1 VSSLLCKL
9 CFPHIYEEKYQCARS
24 IFIYFGLITT
34 INSFRDRY
42 GNDSTQLTN
51 IPTFRRTDPLYE
63 RHCEMDVW
71 PPHPIPAT
79 LFRVLRLHWGGA
91 LQCTGG
97 FLSAGLPYSSFS
109 ISDFSRISRFPR
121 KRYPRMPR
129 CSDSAGSFHDSH
141 YRHGRCCLPHS
152 GTESAPKKL

>member
-1 VSSLLCKL
+1 MVFLLVNALPSTSSAEVDISSCSLASQVLC
-9 CFPHIYEEKYQCARS
+9 CC
-24 IFIYFGLITT
+24 
-34 INSFRDRY
+34 
-42 GNDSTQLTN
+42 
-51 IPTFRRTDPLYE
+51 PTSE

-91 LQCTGG
+91 PQCTGG

-129 CSDSAGSFHDSH
+129 YSDSAGSFHDSH
-141 YRHGRCCLPHS
+141 LRYGRCCLPHS
-152 GTESAPKKL
+152 GTGSAPKKL